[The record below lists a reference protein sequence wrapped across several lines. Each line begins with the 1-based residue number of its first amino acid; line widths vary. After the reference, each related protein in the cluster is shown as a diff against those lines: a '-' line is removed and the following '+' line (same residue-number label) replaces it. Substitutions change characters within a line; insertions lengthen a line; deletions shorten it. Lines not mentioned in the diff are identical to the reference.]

1 MAMATKLFDF
11 NKGGKDAT
19 AYQVLTVNGRPF
31 IGGPLAIQRQ
41 HELFEQEAVVE
52 DRGEYTCLPL
62 SGDTLMP
69 LTFQTWRAVN
79 RGRVEL
85 LDESFMGSTSSPS
98 GAETWFSCTPVG
110 GVRNVFEN
118 TMGDI
123 AIRVFFMTSLRRG
136 DSYGRLPADRRTVLI
151 MDPDAFLVWF
161 KDEIIQ
167 FLTTT
172 FRATITHDDIV
183 VSSSVDPVKPDA
195 TCVMDPRFNR
205 GFHSHKLTVRHLVL
219 RNAAERVVFKQAV
232 QAYFGPLCDA
242 SAYDPN
248 AHVILAGSAFL
259 PGTRFC
265 SETPFSG
272 SAIDGAVTLVPAH
285 ARGMDVSVQ
294 RDGAVP
300 DFVRDFHLAGEFTW
314 SAAGPYAACG
324 SRAGWTCPFGKHTGA
339 TVRLRNDKG
348 RLFLDCLGPRRDV
361 AMLTTQD
368 GKQVPVSR
376 LGATRCGTVPLGSI
390 SPSQFLLPASIHLP
404 APDGRHIDPASVP
417 RMPSCV
423 VVKCAIGSGKTSAA
437 FQEVVSVI
445 RAGGR
450 VVYGSH
456 LVETVRIMAADFNA
470 RLKVSGL
477 PTFAFYQ
484 DDRRLSGNVAFCV
497 MSAADVDTE
506 TPIDLFI
513 WDEAESGLFQMVSLS
528 THKGCPLEAMIKVM
542 LRSRRILLLDADASD
557 AVAMA
562 TRLAGRE
569 AVVVDTDAAPFA
581 GATMTVHAAYGKGGF
596 AVHCQ
601 LETLVSIILKAQRG
615 VAVVCTTVQ
624 DVDLVRAYLLGRDVE
639 VDTIIG
645 KDSDEAR
652 EKFMGLFTGPRSE
665 VGRPHVFI
673 YSPVVGPA
681 VSNTWIDVV
690 CALTRSRTV
699 TMHTHCQ
706 ALWRARKATEFHVFP
721 LEEGILIGGLPR
733 LATEILNDSADIPD
747 AMRLDI
753 GRAEVRTHVAMEQL
767 RGKTFYDCF
776 YTRPHVDDEGRMTK
790 VTRCVLDNPAPLA
803 TFREACRE
811 ACVNA
816 ANGRAGAFNARLEE
830 LAASVPDD
838 YRDVGDDV
846 GRAKLWL
853 QARAVLERKN
863 RQRLI
868 LDHIRTQATR
878 NGVRVEP
885 VDVRLVE
892 DDSESRAFLR
902 DARFAAMA
910 LTSLRAVEAF
920 DVHVRPRLM
929 EDGTPDAS
937 LMDSFRAAVANT
949 RPGRPM
955 RVPRDILDDFDFLGD
970 FETPFT
976 NTLVQLISGTELVD
990 DDDVGALAMWATPVV
1005 SLGGA
1010 FVSKVVLRAGAKIQQ
1025 YLDELRAGQEKPKVV
1040 KLREAI
1046 QRLVRA
1052 INPAVAEFT
1061 RYKRLL
1067 LLHGTLDTA
1076 EKTAAVKTRMDR
1088 LTLLDDLLGAVAQKG
1103 DDRARIVGIDGVV
1116 ISHMY
1121 KNIDAVTNRLAN
1133 LDDEAA
1139 RIKAFEV
1146 FTARYPTAKKMPE
1159 RFQYVLQMA
1168 LNEVHGATFSVT
1180 HGEGG
1185 GTRPGY
1191 AVRAD
1196 GMTREIDIELLTA
1209 STAEL
1214 QKAVDL
1220 WSALWAP
1227 KRKQREEH
1235 PAATVADPRP
1245 RRHR

>member
-1 MAMATKLFDF
+1 MAMATKLFDY
-11 NKGGKDAT
+11 NKGGRDAT
-19 AYQVLTVNGRPF
+19 TYRVVTFNGRPF

-41 HELFEQEAVVE
+41 HELFEQEAVME
-52 DRGEYTCLPL
+52 DRREYTCLPL

-470 RLKVSGL
+470 RLTELGL
-477 PTFAFYQ
+477 TTFAFYQ
-484 DDRRLSGNVAFCV
+484 DDRRLSGDVAFCV

-506 TPIDLFI
+506 TPIDLCI
-513 WDEAESGLFQMVSLS
+513 WDEAESGLFQMVTLS
-528 THKGCPLEAMIKVM
+528 THKGCPLEAMIRVM
-542 LRSRRILLLDADASD
+542 TRSRRILLLDADASD

-581 GATMTVHAAYGKGGF
+581 GATMTVHAAYGKSGF

-601 LETLVSIILKAQRG
+601 FETLVRLILQAQRG
-615 VAVVCTTVQ
+615 VAVVCTTVK
-624 DVDLVRAYLLGRDVE
+624 DVDMVRAYLLGRDVK
-639 VDTIIG
+639 VYTITG
-645 KDSDEAR
+645 RDSEEAR
-652 EKFMGLFTGPRSE
+652 EKFMGVFTGPRP
-665 VGRPHVFI
+665 VAGRPHVFI

-690 CALTRSRTV
+690 CALTRSKTV

-706 ALWRARKATEFHVFP
+706 ALWRARKATEFHVLP
-721 LEEGILIGGLPR
+721 LEEGILIDSLPR

-1139 RIKAFEV
+1139 RIKAFEDCR
-1146 FTARYPTAKKMPE
+1146 ARFPMAKTKPVL
-1159 RFQYVLQMA
+1159 FQHFLQMA
-1168 LNEVHGATFSVT
+1168 LNHVQGATFSVK
-1180 HGEGG
+1180 HGKGG

-1191 AVRAD
+1191 AVRSD
-1196 GMTREIDIELLTA
+1196 GMTTEIDSELLAA

-1214 QKAVDL
+1214 RKAVDL
-1220 WSALWAP
+1220 WAALWAR

-1235 PAATVADPRP
+1235 PAATATD
-1245 RRHR
+1245 